1 MASRWPLGA
10 LGRRGAAVLLPPLL
24 ALLVGVPL
32 ALYLAGGGPR
42 CPAKAADG
50 PAAAAAV
57 AGDVEVPWGED
68 PLAQSRQCGTWQAE
82 YANLHRD
89 TLAGGAG
96 AGAGFLVYYCGSDT
110 GVPRPCG
117 GVGDELVGMVS
128 SLLLAVLT
136 RRALLVYNPQM
147 DGLFEPV
154 AVDWRWAELPRSMK
168 PSTAGWINARKWRP
182 TVLDD
187 GRVGVANVLNF
198 GRRKKAQHLH
208 DIFDFLKERQFIVLR
223 INRGVTSKLL
233 REASPWQQQMHA
245 LGLLLPTAFACLTRF
260 LLRCTPQKCLVLSTP
275 VLEMHKHSPPYSG
288 YASADFDMK
297 ETVKEARL
305 VSPELLAPQQ
315 HIIQELADSATFSIG
330 IHIRAGFRNETG
342 HALQFSLPADADK
355 DTAAVRKLALREYFQ
370 DLFDCAQRL
379 EDFWASPNLRLRWYV
394 MSDSWD
400 MKQAAKDIW
409 GSKTSRGMQD
419 VGVEWELFSRCQYF
433 IFIDSG
439 LSKSAAAKA
448 LQPHNLYRLIELV
461 AHADDAA
468 WSRTMQPEGALSKSE
483 HIPAKEQPVDKQVPH
498 QIVYRNYPLMAG
510 PHAKCEN
517 PSVSAGSPYQ

>member
-1 MASRWPLGA
+1 MASQWPLGA

-42 CPAKAADG
+42 CPAEAADG
-50 PAAAAAV
+50 LAAAAAA

-82 YANLHRD
+82 YASLHRA

-136 RRALLVYNPQM
+136 RRALIVYNPHM

-154 AVDWRWAELPRSMK
+154 AVDWRWAELPRSIK

-182 TVLDD
+182 TVLDN
-187 GRVGVANVLNF
+187 GRVGVANVHNF
-198 GRRKKAQHLH
+198 GRRKTAQNLH
-208 DIFDFLKERQFIVLR
+208 DIFDSLKERQFIVLR

-233 REASPWQQQMHA
+233 REGSPWQQQMHA

-260 LLRCTPQKCLVLSTP
+260 LLR
-275 VLEMHKHSPPYSG
+275 
-288 YASADFDMK
+288 
-297 ETVKEARL
+297 VK
-305 VSPELLAPQQ
+305 PELLAPQQ

-342 HALQFSLPADADK
+342 HARQFSLPADADK

-379 EDFWASPNLRLRWYV
+379 EDFWASPSLRLRWYV

-409 GSKTSRGMQD
+409 GTKILMTNITAVHVEDTGSQTSRGMQD

-461 AHADDAA
+461 AHANDADDAA
-468 WSRTMQPEGALSKSE
+468 RGGILQVRAHSCKRERP
-483 HIPAKEQPVDKQVPH
+483 IDKQVPH
-498 QIVYRNYPLMAG
+498 QILYKKILLWLG
-510 PHAKCEN
+510 PIRKM
-517 PSVSAGSPYQ
+517 